1 MLDLVGK
8 SICCILCRGSILY
21 FDETGITKFGRHMQF
36 EHGAMHDLDFMM
48 AACKMNESEKKALV
62 EVFNKKVESTEEIV
76 KDNSTTI
83 APPPSTP
90 KKSERENNKPAVKR
104 TPKKK
109 VESTE
114 EMVKHSSTTIAPP
127 PSTPKKSERENDKPA
142 GKRTPKKKETV
153 SSPENPSKS
162 FDKPNSVEN
171 GNVLKTK
178 KEI

>member
-48 AACKMNESEKKALV
+48 AACKMNDSEKKALV
-62 EVFNKKVESTEEIV
+62 EVFNKKVGTAEEVI
-76 KDNSTTI
+76 KDNSSTTV

-90 KKSERENNKPAVKR
+90 KKSGKENNKSV
-104 TPKKK
+104 
-109 VESTE
+109 V
-114 EMVKHSSTTIAPP
+114 
-127 PSTPKKSERENDKPA
+127 
-142 GKRTPKKKETV
+142 KRTPKKKETV

-162 FDKPNSVEN
+162 FDESNSVEN
-171 GNVLKTK
+171 ENVGVL
-178 KEI
+178 

>member
-90 KKSERENNKPAVKR
+90 KKSEREN
-104 TPKKK
+104 
-109 VESTE
+109 
-114 EMVKHSSTTIAPP
+114 
-127 PSTPKKSERENDKPA
+127 DKPA